1 MNTTHQQNF
10 KSLVDAANKELNDPA
25 RNQIAGGAAGETPR
39 FELYHAGLSVC
50 SQKVRAVLAEK
61 DLAYRSHEMVILNSR
76 GIYSE
81 GLTPAENYRPGYVH
95 LRMHGGRALGRSYA
109 DNHSGRSSVDSEG
122 FDPCVVPTLVDHERS
137 VVVVDSIRICQ
148 HLDKEVEGGTSLV
161 PDDEA
166 GAQAVLH
173 QVAIVDR
180 TPQPAVLYGFHPDD
194 DQRPDFIKQVMSD
207 VYDLKVEAL
216 DILIKESSGD
226 AALVAAY
233 QSKIAKELAGKNLA
247 RDNDFQRA
255 IRVEMKDIVD
265 SLDRQLEATGGPWV
279 CGAEFTLADVVWGVS
294 LYRLHWLGLA
304 FLWNDLARVR
314 DYTGR
319 IYHRPSIREEV
330 INYPSPMPPSPHTA
344 DITGLNT

>member
-1 MNTTHQQNF
+1 MNN
-10 KSLVDAANKELNDPA
+10 P
-25 RNQIAGGAAGETPR
+25 P
-39 FELYHAGLSVC
+39 
-50 SQKVRAVLAEK
+50 
-61 DLAYRSHEMVILNSR
+61 
-76 GIYSE
+76 
-81 GLTPAENYRPGYVH
+81 
-95 LRMHGGRALGRSYA
+95 
-109 DNHSGRSSVDSEG
+109 
-122 FDPCVVPTLVDHERS
+122 
-137 VVVVDSIRICQ
+137 VVVDSIRICK
-148 HLDKEVEGGTSLV
+148 HLDKETEGGASLV
-161 PDDEA
+161 PDDEDA
-166 GAQAVLH
+166 ARGVMQ

-216 DILIKESSGD
+216 GILIKENSDD
-226 AALVAAY
+226 ADLVAAY

-255 IRVEMKDIVD
+255 IRVEVKDIVD

-304 FLWNDLARVR
+304 YLWKDLARVR
-314 DYTGR
+314 DYTDR

>member
-1 MNTTHQQNF
+1 MNMTHQQNF
-10 KSLVDAANKELNDPA
+10 ESLVDAANNELTDPA
-25 RNQIAGGAAGETPR
+25 RNRLVGGVEGGTAR

-61 DLAYRSHEMVILNSR
+61 DLAYRSHEMVILNSK
-76 GIYSE
+76 GIYSG
-81 GLTPAENYRPGYVH
+81 GLTPAENYRPGYVR

-109 DNHSGRSSVDSEG
+109 DKHSGRSSVESEG

-161 PDDEA
+161 HDDEA
-166 GAQAVLH
+166 GAQAVMH

-194 DQRPDFIKQVMSD
+194 DQRPDFIKHVMSD

-216 DILIKESSGD
+216 DILIRENSDD

-233 QSKIAKELAGKNLA
+233 QSKIAKEQAGKNLA
-247 RDNDFQRA
+247 HDNDFQRA
-255 IRVEMKDIVD
+255 IRVEVKQIIDN
-265 SLDRQLEATGGPWV
+265 LDRQLEATGGPWV
-279 CGAEFTLADVVWGVS
+279 CGAEFSLADVVWGVS

-304 FLWNDLARVR
+304 YLWKDLPRVQG
-314 DYTGR
+314 YTDR